1 MTTHTQTRYTRIICT
16 IGPASNKLD
25 MLLKM
30 AQRGMNKVRIN
41 CSHGT
46 PSQHQKIIDLVNEVN
61 QKHGFNLGILVD
73 LEGYRIRIG
82 KMKKNVPLEPNQVVY
97 VSNDPEAGPGVIPL
111 DFDGDIRSIT
121 KGLNMFLDD
130 GTMQMRVMGHSGNKM
145 KMRVVQGG
153 ILRER
158 KGVNIPGQKLQSN
171 IMTPKDKTSIEFALR
186 NNVRMISQSF
196 VRNRKDIQRVMAM
209 VKPTHPNTL
218 VIAKIESQDGLNN
231 VESILDA
238 CDGLM
243 VARGDL
249 GVSLPIYKIP
259 IVQKYLIHH
268 CDRKKKISITATQ
281 MLDSMIERGTPTRA
295 EVSDVANA
303 IIDGT
308 DYVML
313 SGETAVG
320 KYPSRSVQMM
330 SQIVAYTERHTNVA
344 PK

>member
-1 MTTHTQTRYTRIICT
+1 MHTINRYTKIICT
-16 IGPASNKLD
+16 IGPASNKED

-46 PSQHQKIIDLVNEVN
+46 PAQHQKIVDLVNSVN
-61 QKHGFNLGILVD
+61 QQHDFDLGVLVD

-82 KMKKNVPLEPNQVVY
+82 KMKKNVPLNPQEIVY
-97 VSNDPEAGPGVIPL
+97 ISKTSEAGEGVIPL
-111 DFDGDIRSIT
+111 DFDGDIRTIE

-130 GTMQMRVMGHSGNKM
+130 GTLQLRVLGNSGGKI
-145 KMRVVQGG
+145 KLRVVQGG

-158 KGVNIPGQKLQSN
+158 KGVNIPGLKLQSN
-171 IMTPKDKTSIEFALR
+171 IMTAKDSASIDFALK
-186 NNVRMISQSF
+186 NKATMISQSF
-196 VRNRKDIQRVMAM
+196 VRNKKDIQRVMAK
-209 VKPTHPNTL
+209 VKPHSPDTM
-218 VIAKIESQDGLNN
+218 VIAKIESEDGLKN
-231 VESILDA
+231 VESILDE
-238 CDGLM
+238 CDGMM

-259 IVQKYLIHH
+259 IVQKYLINH
-268 CDRKKKISITATQ
+268 CNRKKKLSITATQ
-281 MLDSMIERGTPTRA
+281 MLDSMIERGQPTRA

-330 SQIVAYTERHTNVA
+330 SQIVAYTERHTNIP

>member
-1 MTTHTQTRYTRIICT
+1 MHINRYTKIICT
-16 IGPASNKLD
+16 IGPASNQED

-30 AQRGMNKVRIN
+30 AQRGMNKARIN

-46 PSQHQKIIDLVNEVN
+46 PAQHQKIVDLVNSVN
-61 QKHGFNLGILVD
+61 QHNDFDLGILVD

-82 KMKKNVPLEPNQVVY
+82 KMKKNVPLNPHEVVY
-97 VSNDPEAGPGVIPL
+97 ISNERNPEPGVIPL
-111 DFDGDIRSIT
+111 DFDGDLRSIT

-130 GTMQMRVMGHSGNKM
+130 GTLQLRVLGHSGSRLEL
-145 KMRVVQGG
+145 RVIQGG

-158 KGVNIPGQKLQSN
+158 KGVNIPGLKLQSN
-171 IMTPKDKTSIEFALR
+171 IMTEKDSASIDFALR
-186 NNVRMISQSF
+186 NQASMISQSF
-196 VRNRKDIQRVMAM
+196 VRNKKDIQRVMAK
-209 VKPTHPNTL
+209 VKPHSPGTK
-218 VIAKIESQDGLNN
+218 VIAKIESEDGLRN
-231 VESILDA
+231 VESILDE

-259 IVQKYLIHH
+259 IVQKYLIRH
-268 CDRKKKISITATQ
+268 CNRKKKLSITATQ
-281 MLDSMIERGTPTRA
+281 MLDSMIERGQPTRA

-330 SQIVAYTERHTNVA
+330 SQIVSYTEKHTNVP